1 MATQPLNL
9 THAWQWLCPSLNS
22 CGIRTPRRLIP
33 TRRRGG
39 AWCSRGVVTPP
50 ALRDLVWWPRGGE
63 VLLARVSRCCRETAI
78 PPCTPSLG
86 NDPRRS
92 FAPSSRPRCDDG
104 STHDRSRLAPARIAI
119 PSRRNFGRC
128 QCRRVMAPVW
138 GGTSRRCGS
147 MLARRWRPS
156 EHRRFLALIPRG
168 DPHVPSDWRR
178 DDAVTGGPRAT
189 DRDASPDE
197 FWSGGGASRRL
208 TARAGGCWQTCE

>member
-1 MATQPLNL
+1 MA
-9 THAWQWLCPSLNS
+9 H
-22 CGIRTPRRLIP
+22 G
-33 TRRRGG
+33 
-39 AWCSRGVVTPP
+39 CSRGVVTPP

-104 STHDRSRLAPARIAI
+104 STHDRSPLAPASIAI

-197 FWSGGGASRRL
+197 FWSGGGASRRFDS
-208 TARAGGCWQTCE
+208 AGGWVLANELPLAKLDSVLPGPVPSCISPAPHGTTELQPAPVSWR